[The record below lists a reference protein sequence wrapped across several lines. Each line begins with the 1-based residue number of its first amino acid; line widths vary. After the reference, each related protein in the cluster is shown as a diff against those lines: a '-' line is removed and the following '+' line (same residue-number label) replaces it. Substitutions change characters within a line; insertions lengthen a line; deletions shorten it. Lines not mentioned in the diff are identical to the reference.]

1 MNENE
6 KFMQEMQKLGI
17 NEIPKGITLL
27 GDKKQEL
34 LDFINNNSRGG
45 HVISEDGKLQLAEG
59 ELTLLD
65 EMLEKVIEENKNL
78 VITLEDLSNI
88 EKDAPVVTYINE
100 NEDSRIIVIDETY
113 FEENKKIV
121 KEYDG
126 KTYEIFEFAAL
137 VDYIAKGIGK
147 SNKPKI
153 VPLGRDEINGTAT
166 SATNVYAGPSSS
178 TYASIGSI
186 SNNEGVVVI
195 GESLGWYHIRYF
207 ITGSNQEKMGYV
219 SKSLIDTSVSTS
231 EEDFYGEFA
240 YAKNA
245 LQIRSTQNFN
255 DSVSNFGSMSQYE
268 GMTLLYSY
276 DYFGDRIS
284 FVEYSTATGTKRGYV
299 YESEIEKPLSNKSCV
314 ARLYAKTSVYA
325 GTNFNV
331 YSDIGVIGTNELV
344 AILAKEDNRLY
355 VEYNT
360 TGGRKRGYITTSGI
374 IYYHR
379 PERFPD
385 FYSTTHASQRN
396 ENAWITSRQTVYGG
410 PNTTYADIGVVNNE
424 KIINYSTNSGSSEP
438 LTYIEYWITN
448 TSTKKSGYI
457 ATNDI
462 ITIDTGEQP
471 AEKNLTI
478 ITGDYNNFKRQSSY
492 GTTQL
497 GREMYY
503 YKAGTG
509 SKHIYLIFAHHGWED
524 GIKTNGKYFAGDGD
538 ALIRIAKNFIERFED
553 NPDNSILSNWS
564 IYVFPG
570 INLDGIAEGVGTG
583 ENKPE
588 LGDNGSFGRC
598 FYDGYDPNRNWAG
611 KFVANVTS
619 IRNKT
624 GPKPFISKELVN
636 LRDELRKLNENASKS
651 VLLDIHGWLNQTV
664 GDASVG
670 KYFWDTYDDDYN
682 IGNPRINE
690 DRSNGGEKGYGFLI
704 NWAKNSTTLTTDPD
718 ASNQAGLGAEACLI
732 ELIQPYDFS
741 VNKIEKQYGLQFY
754 NAMME
759 LLRKY

>member
-78 VITLEDLSNI
+78 VITLEDLSNV

-137 VDYIAKGIGK
+137 VHYIAKGIGK

-219 SKSLIDTSVSTS
+219 PKSLIDTSVSTS

-255 DSVSNFGSMSQYE
+255 DSVSNFGSLSQYE

-325 GTNFNV
+325 GTNFNI

-379 PERFPD
+379 PEGFPD

-396 ENAWITSRQTVYGG
+396 ENAWITTRQTVYGG

-424 KIINYSTNSGSSEP
+424 NIINYSTNSGSNEP

-448 TSTKKSGYI
+448 SSTKKSGYI

-462 ITIDTGEQP
+462 ITIDPGEQP
-471 AEKNLTI
+471 AEKTLTT
-478 ITGDYNNFKRQSSY
+478 ITKSYRKFSERKSY
-492 GTTQL
+492 GQTQL

-503 YKAGTG
+503 YKAGSG
-509 SKHIYLIFAHHGWED
+509 AKHLFLIFAQHGWED
-524 GIKTNGKYFAGDGD
+524 GLKANGHYFAGDGD
-538 ALIRIAKNFIERFED
+538 ALIRIGQNFMDRFD
-553 NPDNSILSNWS
+553 NESNEITSKILSDWT
-564 IYVFPG
+564 IYIFPG
-570 INLDGIAEGVGTG
+570 INLDGIEEGVGVG
-583 ENKPE
+583 FSEPE

-598 FYDGYDPNRNWAG
+598 FYNGLDPNRNWAG
-611 KFVANVTS
+611 DFKVYNT

-624 GPKPFISKELVN
+624 GSIPFQAVELKN
-636 LRDELRKLNENASKS
+636 LRDCLRENRSTTGKN
-651 VLLDIHGWLNQTV
+651 VLLDIHGWLNTTY
-664 GDASVG
+664 GDISVAEYYISG
-670 KYFWDTYDDDYN
+670 MGLGDNTTK
-682 IGNPRINE
+682 E
-690 DRSNGGEKGYGFLI
+690 DSYGAGYLMNWARNSSNG
-704 NWAKNSTTLTTDPD
+704 STNEND
-718 ASNQAGLGAEACLI
+718 SNQAGIGASAVSLV
-732 ELIQPYDFS
+732 ELKPTRDYS
-741 VNKIEKQYGLQFY
+741 VKKIENDYGLKFY
-754 NAMME
+754 NSTMN
-759 LLRKY
+759 LLKKFN